1 MHECIHRVVT
11 LSTYVCMLINLC
23 THLFMCIKL
32 IGIPTLFW
40 RKLLDMHTTVEP
52 KVSVL
57 WIAWDVIN

>member
-1 MHECIHRVVT
+1 
-11 LSTYVCMLINLC
+11 MLINLC